1 MANLAEF
8 GIAAQK
14 YLPDILMTN
23 FTKTVCTKL
32 GASTDLEDKIRFAK
46 TYNVDWSTARKCQ
59 TTKTLEACAAKFPT
73 LDDFFARKILPK
85 YTRPETTASNAIV
98 SPADC
103 HARTTTSTKTFTIK
117 AANYTL
123 ATLLDLPA
131 SRTPAAATIYIFRLA
146 PDQYHRIHSPVA
158 SEVVSIKSTGGAYKS
173 VNPIMLNHSPVL
185 QTNYRKIIALK
196 NGMYLVAI
204 GATCVGSIN
213 LSIKPNAKLHH
224 GQDIGAFGF
233 GGSCLALVVPQ
244 SITKIHTQLSE
255 NEKLL
260 TVGKHIADFA
270 HEASVRTTR
279 TSNYSQSQTQSQSKR
294 HTRKY
299 YATSV

>member
-14 YLPDILMTN
+14 YLPDILMRN

-73 LDDFFARKILPK
+73 LDDFFARKILSK
-85 YTRPETTASNAIV
+85 YTRPETSASNAIV

-131 SRTPAAATIYIFRLA
+131 SRTPSAATIYIFRLA

-213 LSIKPNAKLHH
+213 LSIKPHAKLHH

-279 TSNYSQSQTQSQSKR
+279 SSNYSQTQIQSQSKR

>member
-14 YLPDILMTN
+14 YLPDVLMTN
-23 FTKTVCTKL
+23 FTKTVCNKL
-32 GASTDLEDKIRFAK
+32 GASTDLNDKIRFAK

-59 TTKTLEACAAKFPT
+59 NAKTLEACVAKFPT

-85 YTRPETTASNAIV
+85 YTRPETSAANAIV

-103 HARTTTSTKTFTIK
+103 YARTTKSTETFTIK

-123 ATLLDLPA
+123 ATLLNLPT
-131 SRTPAAATIYIFRLA
+131 SKTPTAATVYIFRLA
-146 PDQYHRIHSPVA
+146 PDQYHRIHSPTS
-158 SEVVSIKSTGGAYKS
+158 SEVVSIRSTGGTYKS
-173 VNPIMLNHSPVL
+173 VNPLMLNHSPVL
-185 QTNYRKIIALK
+185 QTNYRKILTLK

-213 LSIKPNAKLHH
+213 LSIKPNAKIHH

-233 GGSCLALVVPQ
+233 GGSCLVLVVPHT
-244 SITKIHTQLSE
+244 ITKTHTPLSG

-270 HEASVRTTR
+270 PFTEASVRVTR
-279 TSNYSQSQTQSQSKR
+279 SNHIHSQEKR

-299 YATSV
+299 YSTSV

>member
-8 GIAAQK
+8 GITAQK
-14 YLPDILMTN
+14 YLPDILMRN

-59 TTKTLEACAAKFPT
+59 TTKTLETCAAKFPT

-85 YTRPETTASNAIV
+85 YTRPETSAPNAII

-103 HARTTTSTKTFTIK
+103 YARISKSTETFTIK
-117 AANYTL
+117 SANYTL
-123 ATLLDLPA
+123 ATLLNLSA
-131 SRTPAAATIYIFRLA
+131 SKTPPQATIYIFRLA
-146 PDQYHRIHSPVA
+146 PEQYHRIHSPVA
-158 SEVVSIKSTGGAYKS
+158 SEVVSIKSTGGTYKS

-196 NGMYLVAI
+196 NGMYFVAI

-213 LSIKPNAKLHH
+213 LSIKPHAKLHH

-233 GGSCLALVVPQ
+233 GGSCLVLVVPQ
-244 SITKIHTQLSE
+244 TITETHTILSE

-260 TVGKHIADFA
+260 SVGKHISSFA
-270 HEASVRTTR
+270 LSAIRSTR
-279 TSNYSQSQTQSQSKR
+279 SYKKSNRQ
-294 HTRKY
+294 TRK
-299 YATSV
+299 SNNL

>member
-1 MANLAEF
+1 MANLAVF

-103 HARTTTSTKTFTIK
+103 HARITKSTETFTIK

-131 SRTPAAATIYIFRLA
+131 SRTPVAATIYIFRLA

-158 SEVVSIKSTGGAYKS
+158 SEVVSIKSTGGTYKS

-213 LSIKPNAKLHH
+213 LSIKPRAKLHH

-244 SITKIHTQLSE
+244 SITKTHIPLTE

-260 TVGKHIADFA
+260 SVGKHIADYA
-270 HEASVRTTR
+270 QNKSISVVETKHNTR
-279 TSNYSQSQTQSQSKR
+279 SNQNKSKSKR
-294 HTRKY
+294 YTRKH
-299 YATSV
+299 